1 VNQVYIALGS
11 NLGDRLEHLRA
22 GIARLERHPEIRV
35 LQKSRVYETEP
46 FGVTGNQGAYLNAA
60 AELETRLAA
69 HELLTVML
77 EIEKTQGRERHERWG
92 ARTLDLD
99 ILLYGSEIISEPNLE
114 IPHPRMLERAFVLVP
129 LLDIIAPN
137 LEIPGQAITVGQA
150 LGHVDAG
157 GIAPTD
163 LEF

>member
-137 LEIPGQAITVGQA
+137 LEIPGRAITVGQA

>member
-137 LEIPGQAITVGQA
+137 LEIPGRASTVGQA